1 MNPTSVSGT
10 IVQEITIKGPAER
23 IFEALTNPD
32 ERMKWWGAEGKFQ
45 TTQME
50 SDLRPGGKWVMRGI
64 GMGEKPFT
72 VAGEYHKIERPRS
85 LVFTLLP
92 WLRSLCALLL
102 WISPRASI
110 SLRSAMYIPP
120 SRNVPTL
127 PVRDG
132 WIAFPRSGQ
141 GQEERSPT
149 YGFRHRVY
157 KNYDPRA
164 KIIKRECDQLLETL
178 EVSDPLLDIARR
190 LEQIAFA

>member
-132 WIAFPRSGQ
+132 RALPMHDWKS
-141 GQEERSPT
+141 
-149 YGFRHRVY
+149 FRLL
-157 KNYDPRA
+157 PRA
-164 KIIKRECDQLLETL
+164 STA
-178 EVSDPLLDIARR
+178 SR
-190 LEQIAFA
+190 LERTFGFSRGFMKRSALFSRRTREMICETP